1 MDEERRDEEH
11 ADEGPRARFRHLP
24 PRITPAEIIETQPVF
39 RAFPEDGW
47 TPDEREIQG
56 GRAG

>member
-1 MDEERRDEEH
+1 MEENQRDE
-11 ADEGPRARFRHLP
+11 PRAGRDPRAKFRHLP
-24 PRITPAEIIETQPVF
+24 PRVTPEEIVETQPVF
-39 RAFPEDGW
+39 RPFAEDGW

>member
-1 MDEERRDEEH
+1 MDENRRAEQR
-11 ADEGPRARFRHLP
+11 ADEGPRAGFRHLP
-24 PRITPAEIIETQPVF
+24 PRITPEEIIETQPVF
-39 RAFPEDGW
+39 RAFAEDGW